1 MITYE
6 DKVAL
11 YENADIANV
20 NKVTAD
26 DMNEIKKSVNGIV
39 ENNIFKNLL
48 NVGNAKIT
56 DNTGLNFNKTNNQ
69 ILING
74 SLTKET
80 NIFLDSP
87 KANKDEEGII
97 LKKGTYTATIKKV
110 SGSLANNPISFY
122 LRKSDG
128 TSIYDGTVVF
138 TQIIEVG
145 VSDGTTYSS
154 TFTLTEETR
163 LHWMGYFGSDLRT
176 FNNLILEFQIEE
188 SPTPTSY
195 MPWAGYIVES
205 GSNDNGSWIKYS
217 DGTMVCIK
225 KVEFTGVV
233 INTVW
238 GGVYETASKF
248 NFGDYAQEFIEIPN
262 VSITLADGSTC
273 FCESFS
279 GRTKKSIGSTWLW
292 KPAVEA
298 DGTMTFDIIAIGKW
312 K

>member
-11 YENADIANV
+11 NENADIANI
-20 NKVTAD
+20 NKVTAG
-26 DMNEIKKSVNGIV
+26 DMNEIKNSVNGIV
-39 ENNIFKNLL
+39 ESNIFKNLF
-48 NVGNAKIT
+48 NVGNAKTSADAEI
-56 DNTGLNFNKTNNQ
+56 NINKTNNQ
-69 ILING
+69 ISING
-74 SLTKET
+74 SSSIVT

-110 SGSLANNPISFY
+110 SGSLSGGDIEFR

-128 TSIYDGTVVF
+128 GSIYNGTRVW
-138 TQIIEVG
+138 TQKILSG
-145 VSDGTTYSS
+145 VQDDAVYSN
-154 TFTLTEETR
+154 TFTLEEETR
-163 LHWMGYFGSDLRT
+163 LHWIGYFAGDLRT

-188 SPTPTSY
+188 SPTPTPY

-205 GSNDNGSWIKYS
+205 GSNDNGSWVKYS
-217 DGTMVCIK
+217 DGTMICTK
-225 KVEFTGVV
+225 KITFTNVV
-233 INTVW
+233 INNTW
-238 GGVYETASKF
+238 GSVYETASTIS
-248 NFGDYAQEFIEIPN
+248 FGDYAQEFIETPN

-273 FCESFS
+273 FCESFT
-279 GRTKKSIGSTWLW
+279 GRTKTSIGGTWLW

-298 DGTMTFDIIAIGKW
+298 NGTMTFDIIAIGKW